1 MPMNFP
7 DLSSLKQAA
16 DVHGFRDIKDG
27 EPTINYRNA
36 LADHVKPIDRIESFE
51 IRFGI
56 GWDQWTDEQQRQSLF
71 G

>member
-1 MPMNFP
+1 MSFP
-7 DLSSLKQAA
+7 DLKSLKMAA
-16 DVHGFRDIKDG
+16 KVHNFRDIEYG

-36 LADHVKPIDRIESFE
+36 LANHVKSIDHIESFE

-56 GWDQWTDEQQRQSLF
+56 GWDEWSEEQQRMSLF